1 MKYIMKKITSKR
13 FTLLIEELVHT
24 KNLTYL
30 EAVCYHCEQNGLET
44 NTVTKWISPAMK
56 EKIQYDAE
64 QLNYLPKTTALP
76 I

>member
-1 MKYIMKKITSKR
+1 MY
-13 FTLLIEELVHT
+13 
-24 KNLTYL
+24 Y
-30 EAVCYHCEQNGLET
+30 CEQNGLET
-44 NTVTKWISPAMK
+44 NADNKWISPAMK

>member
-24 KNLTYL
+24 KHLTYL
-30 EAVCYHCEQNGLET
+30 EAVCYYCEQKGLET

-76 I
+76 L